1 MPALLVLS
9 QKGYQP
15 ALSLLG
21 VKRLC
26 ASAATAAGASSKPVS
41 ATPGEKMDHPVYH
54 GNINREVGE
63 KLLSRSGKDGSYLIR
78 DSESMPGVYCLC
90 VLCSGLVY
98 TYRVFKTSTDSW
110 TVETAPGVNR
120 RLFRKVKNLI
130 SAYQKEDQGL
140 AVPLLYPVYRQKG
153 TVKDEDYQMMLPSE

>member
-1 MPALLVLS
+1 
-9 QKGYQP
+9 
-15 ALSLLG
+15 
-21 VKRLC
+21 
-26 ASAATAAGASSKPVS
+26 
-41 ATPGEKMDHPVYH
+41 MDHPVYH
-54 GNINREVGE
+54 GKINRERGE
-63 KLLSRSGKDGSYLIR
+63 MLLSKSGKDGSYLIR

-98 TYRVFKTSTDSW
+98 TYRVFKTPTDSW

-140 AVPLLYPVYRQKG
+140 AIPLLYPVYKQKDN
-153 TVKDEDYQMMLPSE
+153 VKDEDYLMMHPTE